1 METNLLLLFLLIVKH
16 CVIDL
21 GIQSQFLWGK
31 TYKKINYFGCHS
43 HYLHHAVGTFIMFAL
58 LTDWK
63 TTLLATAIDYIVH
76 WHIDFAKHNTNIAL
90 DLKRSDKLYWWT
102 ATVDQL
108 LHFLTYYLLV
118 IYLV

>member
-1 METNLLLLFLLIVKH
+1 MELLLFLLIVKH

-31 TYKKINYFGCHS
+31 TYRKINYFGCHS
-43 HYLHHAVGTFIMFAL
+43 HYLHHAIGTFIMFAL

-63 TTLLATAIDYIVH
+63 TTLIATVIDYIVH

-118 IYLV
+118 IYLAM